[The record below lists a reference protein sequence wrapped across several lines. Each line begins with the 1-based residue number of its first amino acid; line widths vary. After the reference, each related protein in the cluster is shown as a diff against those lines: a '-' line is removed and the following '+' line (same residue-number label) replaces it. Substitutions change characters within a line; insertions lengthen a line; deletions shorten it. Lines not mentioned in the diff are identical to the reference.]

1 MTKTLSVLLM
11 PASTSKR
18 EGRHCEAMTERVF
31 SISLRYSARYLLGLL
46 ADVSQDAAVNVEN
59 QAVDEVGSLGGEE
72 DSGAAQILGL
82 APALS
87 GGLGNDE
94 LVERMTRSE
103 G

>member
-1 MTKTLSVLLM
+1 MTL
-11 PASTSKR
+11 PR
-18 EGRHCEAMTERVF
+18 
-31 SISLRYSARYLLGLL
+31 LL

-94 LVERMTRSE
+94 LVERMTRAIWLQPWGLRPVTRDTPYCSLPCPDCLRR
-103 G
+103 